1 VSLPYYGRISS
12 HYLKTAIAQAEAAL
26 STEAKPLW
34 FYQNVAPS
42 KELRDAS
49 KQAESISQEYDV
61 EMGMRTDIFKVVEDT
76 AARILASGERLA
88 PEDQRFVDKVVLEGK
103 RNGLALSND
112 QQRVFKILKEE
123 LNKVMIEFN
132 QNFNEENGHVSF
144 SLADLDGIP
153 HDVVNGYPK
162 REGDDGKDIYHVP
175 FKTTDIFPVLK
186 FAKSSNTR
194 QLTWEAFESRLAHN
208 TPLLDRAIEV
218 RHKIAAMLGYVSWAD
233 YRAEPKMVHT
243 GKNIADVSS
252 SHTILISSAKGNLC
266 SSWMT

>member
-1 VSLPYYGRISS
+1 VSLPYYDRTSS
-12 HYLKTAIAQAEAAL
+12 RYLKTVIAQAEAAL

-49 KQAESISQEYDV
+49 NLAESISQEYDV
-61 EMGMRTDIFKVVEDT
+61 EMSMRTDIFKVVEDT

-103 RNGLALSND
+103 RNCLALSED

-123 LNKVMIEFN
+123 LNNVMIEFN

-144 SLADLDGIP
+144 SLADLDG
-153 HDVVNGYPK
+153 YPK
-162 REGDDGKDIYHVP
+162 REGDDVKHIYNVP

-186 FAKSSNTR
+186 LAKSSNTR

-218 RHKIAAMLGYVSWAD
+218 RHKIAVMLGYVSWAD